1 MNDGVEGEGSGAAS
15 VHSFVS
21 FLETSPLMVPTA
33 VFDLSSRDN
42 QSEINAANIY
52 LHCKHEK
59 CSGIKP
65 FACSVG
71 RDAQVSGPGSSFL
84 MLSYY
89 CTHCRESHKAFWLFI
104 AYVSD
109 DAILARCTKIAEL
122 PPREPIISS
131 NLMRL
136 IGPSHHL
143 FLAGWTSETQG
154 LGLGAINYY
163 LRVLQLE
170 LPRILKTIVE
180 VVNRHGFNAKKTQA
194 LYDACAQDSVV
205 GSLEIAKDAI
215 PACLW
220 IDEHNSVELL
230 LDAIRAGIKNV
241 DEEGLVE
248 IAGCMRQLLIGLAEK
263 ISSALRDREDIGE
276 MLLTL
281 KRA

>member
-1 MNDGVEGEGSGAAS
+1 MNDGVGGEEGVVDGI
-15 VHSFVS
+15 HSFTS
-21 FLETSPLMVPTA
+21 FLEAAPLMVPTD

-42 QSEINAANIY
+42 HSEINAANIY

-65 FACSVG
+65 FSCSVG
-71 RDAQVSGPGSSFL
+71 RDAQVSGPSSSFL

-89 CTHCRESHKAFWLFI
+89 CTNCRKSHKAFWLFI
-104 AYVSD
+104 AYVGG

-122 PPREPIISS
+122 PPREPVIST

-136 IGPSHHL
+136 IGPSHHF

-170 LPRILKTIVE
+170 LSRILKTIVE
-180 VVNRHGFNAKKTQA
+180 VVNRHGFNAKNTQT
-194 LYDACAQDSVV
+194 LCDACAQDSLV
-205 GSLEIAKDAI
+205 GALEVAKDAI
-215 PACLW
+215 PDCLW
-220 IDEHNSVELL
+220 IDEHNPVELL
-230 LDAIRAGIKNV
+230 LEAIRVSIKNV

-248 IAGCMRQLLIGLAEK
+248 VAHCMRTLLIGIAER
-263 ISSALRDREDIGE
+263 IDSALQYREDIGE
-276 MLLTL
+276 VLLTL
-281 KRA
+281 RGV